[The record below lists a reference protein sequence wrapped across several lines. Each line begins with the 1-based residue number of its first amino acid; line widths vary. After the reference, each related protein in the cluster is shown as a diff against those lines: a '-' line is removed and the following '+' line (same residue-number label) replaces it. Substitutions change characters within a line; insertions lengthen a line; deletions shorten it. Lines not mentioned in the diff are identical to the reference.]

1 MKYAVPVCLLVAL
14 AVAQTSTPTGKPAS
28 IPEDEN
34 ARQAR
39 TLIDQSIQALGGQ
52 AFLGYKEKS
61 EEGRFYS
68 FFHGQSNSAGTP
80 YGRHTEYPDK
90 DRLEIIHMKSY
101 FFLWFTVGNVPA
113 KGKNDIVVIHSG
125 GKAYEITYKGTTA
138 EDPTIATASLRRPAH
153 SPEWANPNCTNEPGL
168 PVFA

>member
-90 DRLEIIHMKSY
+90 DRLEIMHMKSY

-113 KGKNDIVVIHSG
+113 KGKNDIVEIGRASCRERVESSG
-125 GKAYEITYKGTTA
+125 GSGA
-138 EDPTIATASLRRPAH
+138 
-153 SPEWANPNCTNEPGL
+153 
-168 PVFA
+168 